1 MSQNQDKSK
10 QQPTQQNPSSGQQEQ
25 AQIKNNPQVQHS
37 LNNQIL
43 NSQKIITISL
53 NKYLVFD
60 SCINY

>member
-25 AQIKNNPQVQHS
+25 AQIKNNPQVQPQPQQP
-37 LNNQIL
+37 NT
-43 NSQKIITISL
+43 QKIITISL

>member
-25 AQIKNNPQVQHS
+25 AQIKNNPQVQPQPQQPNTQQPKD
-37 LNNQIL
+37 L
-43 NSQKIITISL
+43 TISL